1 MGFPFLETSCSAV
14 CRYETVITI
23 IFFYIWHSNKTR
35 FIRFFS
41 VTLQS
46 LIFLGRGGAD
56 EIGLNPLKRLFFNGF
71 SLNPLKCGLFLVK
84 PLKSPPSSSYN

>member
-23 IFFYIWHSNKTR
+23 AFFYILHINKTR
-35 FIRFFS
+35 IIYFFS

-46 LIFLGRGGAD
+46 LIFLRKGGVD
-56 EIGLNPLKRLFFNGF
+56 EIGLNPLKRLFSNGF
-71 SLNPLKCGLFLVK
+71 SLNPLKWGLFSVK
-84 PLKSPPSSSYN
+84 PLKSPPSCSYN